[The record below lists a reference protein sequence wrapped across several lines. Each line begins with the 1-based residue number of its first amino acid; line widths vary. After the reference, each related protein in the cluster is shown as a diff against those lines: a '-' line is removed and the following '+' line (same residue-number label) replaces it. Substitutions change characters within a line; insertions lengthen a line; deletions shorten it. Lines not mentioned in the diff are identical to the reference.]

1 MNLTTDQKQ
10 ALAQRI
16 YDEFSGFVKDELEY
30 QIEDMK
36 DNDMLSWE
44 YYSTPE
50 DQQEILSLV
59 QDMVSTTVPV
69 S

>member
-59 QDMVSTTVPV
+59 RNMVWFAVAV
-69 S
+69 Y